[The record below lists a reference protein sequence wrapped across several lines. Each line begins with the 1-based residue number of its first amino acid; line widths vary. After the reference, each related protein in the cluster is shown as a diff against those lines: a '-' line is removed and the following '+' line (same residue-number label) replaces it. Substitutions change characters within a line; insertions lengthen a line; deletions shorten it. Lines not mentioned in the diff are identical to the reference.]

1 MRARRL
7 RTLAARSGIQCALA
21 PLTTTPRKP
30 TNVSGESRLV
40 REATPGEKEVSLP
53 TSAPAWRELS
63 GKPDMDVEM
72 KSVVSTP
79 MQDVDMTTALSL
91 PTAEATKRSVLQS
104 CKISAGNA
112 ELSIETVVGPKKS
125 ADEQNEQLLSRLLN
139 ATWNEYGSGSIICAQ
154 SASFL
159 EQQPHRR
166 FDFECI
172 VANVLMEAVLK
183 IYNGE
188 LIEGDGVSVKTD
200 DKEFSS
206 AKKIKSDDTEVQEIL
221 ANAVATGGATASGET
236 AAAAAGASG
245 PIEATSSES
254 TGTCVA
260 PPVLSIVATTKHHVL
275 LYLIRCY
282 QNYQTECSRKT
293 PLTQPALQLAFEQ
306 VMRMT
311 VLVLTDRIYQ
321 NLNGHM
327 DQSALL
333 DLMYMAKVS
342 EPFLIDLIAHT
353 HQDREAFD
361 TIFSQVLRGLFAG
374 MQRNICTSKISVQ
387 QIEWLSKLVVIKVG
401 SVRPIADLVSRQP
414 NFLPPI
420 CTKISGRE
428 IVKCSF
434 LGPFL
439 SVSLFAEE
447 NIKFAEFTTK
457 NKLEDASS
465 SRLRWVSN

>member
-1 MRARRL
+1 
-7 RTLAARSGIQCALA
+7 
-21 PLTTTPRKP
+21 
-30 TNVSGESRLV
+30 
-40 REATPGEKEVSLP
+40 
-53 TSAPAWRELS
+53 
-63 GKPDMDVEM
+63 
-72 KSVVSTP
+72 
-79 MQDVDMTTALSL
+79 
-91 PTAEATKRSVLQS
+91 
-104 CKISAGNA
+104 
-112 ELSIETVVGPKKS
+112 
-125 ADEQNEQLLSRLLN
+125 
-139 ATWNEYGSGSIICAQ
+139 
-154 SASFL
+154 
-159 EQQPHRR
+159 
-166 FDFECI
+166 
-172 VANVLMEAVLK
+172 
-183 IYNGE
+183 
-188 LIEGDGVSVKTD
+188 
-200 DKEFSS
+200 
-206 AKKIKSDDTEVQEIL
+206 
-221 ANAVATGGATASGET
+221 
-236 AAAAAGASG
+236 
-245 PIEATSSES
+245 
-254 TGTCVA
+254 
-260 PPVLSIVATTKHHVL
+260 
-275 LYLIRCY
+275 
-282 QNYQTECSRKT
+282 
-293 PLTQPALQLAFEQ
+293 
-306 VMRMT
+306 
-311 VLVLTDRIYQ
+311 
-321 NLNGHM
+321 M